1 MVEERKPRP
10 VERAD
15 FWSGLMFAGFG
26 AFALWVGADY
36 PKGVPS
42 RIGPGY
48 LPWLLGMLLACIG
61 IGLMFRA
68 RWTTEM
74 VDAKVAWR
82 PLLLIQVAVVVFAL
96 VFEVSGLVPAV
107 LATVAIANTAASEN
121 KWTTAVV
128 LGAILAFFAWALFVK
143 GLALPLPVWSK

>member
-1 MVEERKPRP
+1 
-10 VERAD
+10 
-15 FWSGLMFAGFG
+15 
-26 AFALWVGADY
+26 
-36 PKGVPS
+36 
-42 RIGPGY
+42 
-48 LPWLLGMLLACIG
+48 
-61 IGLMFRA
+61 
-68 RWTTEM
+68 M